1 MPCCINTL
9 FLPSKYQTGF
19 FSQFQHFFFYSLSLS
34 SVSLLSLRLK
44 SVHKHTLHQAGTV
57 HNSFV
62 FLMFSGELCKVQ
74 SSLIPL
80 GEKSQ
85 LSRRGLSSWLFNL
98 PSPLQTLHPDNRL
111 DTWFNTMNLSKSK
124 EGTHIIQPYF
134 CSIFCLSSIF
144 FKCWECHMT
153 DLYMNGVT
161 HNQNFHRTL

>member
-19 FSQFQHFFFYSLSLS
+19 FSQFQHFFFYALSLS
-34 SVSLLSLRLK
+34 SVSPPSLCLK
-44 SVHKHTLHQAGTV
+44 SVRKHTSHQAGTV

-85 LSRRGLSSWLFNL
+85 LSSRGLSSWLFNL
-98 PSPLQTLHPDNRL
+98 PSPLQTLRPDNRL
-111 DTWFNTMNLSKSK
+111 S
-124 EGTHIIQPYF
+124 
-134 CSIFCLSSIF
+134 
-144 FKCWECHMT
+144 
-153 DLYMNGVT
+153 
-161 HNQNFHRTL
+161 TLDSTP